1 MKIQIKQILFQ
12 LNGILTDQ
20 PRLGALSLHSVQ
32 VIFPSTA
39 LKMMMISGNNK
50 LEPRLFSENVIVF
63 MATIKYRVTFCLRQ
77 IQICNGS
84 VFMAAIKYW
93 VTFCLVPFCNLVTF
107 RLTLRSHQLNH
118 DTKVHKG
125 SIGRHDMFAL
135 NKSQWTRTSSLSVIT
150 NILFQLLTFLHCLFS
165 NDYIYSMILWLHI
178 FYFSRGQ
185 LGQNRALPQLL
196 QWSDYTPK
204 SYHPTMSCHPTHPTR
219 NKHVSKAKRL
229 DMNLLHCKKRTSVDL
244 KQMWGQKK
252 WCCPNKVDSPLKKCK
267 QKFLP
272 HPDVGER
279 PDSERNRK
287 FHINRI
293 QSLVN

>member
-1 MKIQIKQILFQ
+1 M
-12 LNGILTDQ
+12 
-20 PRLGALSLHSVQ
+20 VQ
-32 VIFPSTA
+32 FLWLQSNI
-39 LKMMMISGNNK
+39 
-50 LEPRLFSENVIVF
+50 
-63 MATIKYRVTFCLRQ
+63 
-77 IQICNGS
+77 GS
-84 VFMAAIKYW
+84 VSVSYKYKW
-93 VTFCLVPFCNLVTF
+93 KFAMIQFLWRQSN
-107 RLTLRSHQLNH
+107 
-118 DTKVHKG
+118 
-125 SIGRHDMFAL
+125 IG
-135 NKSQWTRTSSLSVIT
+135 SLSVSDKYKFAMVQFLWPQS
-150 NILFQLLTFLHCLFS
+150 NIGSLSVWSHSVTWSRFASLWDPINWTAIQRFTRVQLVDMTCLPS
-165 NDYIYSMILWLHI
+165 INLNEHEPRHRQWSQIYSQLFDFSPLCVLKWSMI

-204 SYHPTMSCHPTHPTR
+204 SYHPTMSCHPTQLTR

-252 WCCPNKVDSPLKKCK
+252 WCCPNKVDSRLKKCK

>member
-1 MKIQIKQILFQ
+1 
-12 LNGILTDQ
+12 
-20 PRLGALSLHSVQ
+20 
-32 VIFPSTA
+32 
-39 LKMMMISGNNK
+39 
-50 LEPRLFSENVIVF
+50 
-63 MATIKYRVTFCLRQ
+63 MATIKYTVTFCLIQ
-77 IQICNGS
+77 IQIKIFNGS
-84 VFMAAIKYW
+84 VLMAAIKYW

-107 RLTLRSHQLNH
+107 CLTLRSHQLNH

-135 NKSQWTRTSSLSVIT
+135 NKSQWTRTSSSSMIT
-150 NILFQLLTFLHCLFS
+150 NILSQLFDFS
-165 NDYIYSMILWLHI
+165 PLCVLKCSMI

-196 QWSDYTPK
+196 QWSDEAPK
-204 SYHPTMSCHPTHPTR
+204 SWPTMSCHPTQPAR

-272 HPDVGER
+272 HPDVGEK